1 MSEIVPIT
9 METLTA
15 FKAQMQ
21 RDMAREGAK
30 KAQVKARGDMTTAN
44 VNRSRFP
51 GQMMNQARAMDVD
64 PVGPSTSLGAGTA
77 AAASPVKKEPVTISL
92 NLAPSHV
99 VFQGA
104 KTDPESRKRRACE
117 SYIYHC
123 VNVDSCIADRYM
135 YEKISERS
143 EGQFNC
149 YIRLLPQGRS
159 QG

>member
-21 RDMAREGAK
+21 RTMAREGAK
-30 KAQVKARGDMTTAN
+30 KAQVKARGDMPTAN

-64 PVGPSTSLGAGTA
+64 SVGPSTSLTGVAVA
-77 AAASPVKKEPVTISL
+77 NSPVKKEPVTISL
-92 NLAPSHV
+92 SLAPSHV

-104 KTDPESRKRRACE
+104 KMDLESKKRRACE
-117 SYIYHC
+117 FCNSRC
-123 VNVDSCIADRYM
+123 ANVDS
-135 YEKISERS
+135 
-143 EGQFNC
+143 
-149 YIRLLPQGRS
+149 
-159 QG
+159 